1 MALVQLPWR
10 GHFRASAV
18 PIVWTAFSMP
28 KISKVTSDFSVAS
41 ALSAEDFKQ
50 LASLGLKTVISF
62 LPEREAASLSADQA
76 RRAATDAGLHYV
88 NIPSSKHEV
97 FTDTVV
103 LAAAAV
109 LTSAE
114 GPVLAHCVSGQRAL
128 IIWAAAQA
136 RQRPVSAI
144 LQQLRSAGFDFE
156 FLRDDLEAQADRA
169 TWSGGLKLPAAGFQT
184 LSAQT

>member
-1 MALVQLPWR
+1 
-10 GHFRASAV
+10 
-18 PIVWTAFSMP
+18 MP
-28 KISKVTSDFSVAS
+28 KISRITSDFSVAS

-50 LASLGLKTVISF
+50 LAGLGFKSVISF
-62 LPEREAASLSADQA
+62 LPEREAASLSADRA

-97 FTDTVV
+97 FTDAVV
-103 LAAAAV
+103 SAAAV
-109 LTSAE
+109 ALMSAE

-136 RQRPVSAI
+136 RQRPVSEI
-144 LQQLRSAGFDFE
+144 LQQLRSAGFNFE
-156 FLRDDLEAQADRA
+156 FLRDELEAQADRDR
-169 TWSGGLKLPAAGFQT
+169 WSGGPKLSAMVLQP